1 VRLNTDGACKENNIA
16 GCGGIIRGNQ
26 GEWIGGFAKGI
37 GDCSPFIAELWG
49 VFEGLSLAWRL
60 GFRKIELHID
70 SVAVVQVIS
79 TGKLSSKTGWSL
91 VMNIQKLLDL
101 EWEVK
106 IAHVYREANQCADAL
121 ATAGCQLDR
130 EIIFYEDCPTLL
142 KDIVLADVMGIA
154 IPRLISV

>member
-1 VRLNTDGACKENNIA
+1 
-16 GCGGIIRGNQ
+16 
-26 GEWIGGFAKGI
+26 
-37 GDCSPFIAELWG
+37 
-49 VFEGLSLAWRL
+49 
-60 GFRKIELHID
+60 
-70 SVAVVQVIS
+70 
-79 TGKLSSKTGWSL
+79 
-91 VMNIQKLLDL
+91 MNIQKLLDL